1 MNELQKKLVDK
12 ELKNEVKENLKEN
25 LKRKF
30 YRFFFLIKALVTLSL
45 FIFFEYLILTYKMST
60 DYYNSLQVVM
70 LIAVAMIVSCSACI
84 MQSIK
89 HQCFDNLDKFCT
101 LFAVAAITIFSFSFI
116 YILIFPDIENITIA
130 ESNYFELACQ
140 LTFWLF
146 IFRFLQFKTNKE
158 RLRYLGFT
166 IPEEQ
171 SVNVGKE
178 NNAISGNK

>member
-12 ELKNEVKENLKEN
+12 EFKNEVKEN

-30 YRFFFLIKALVTLSL
+30 YRFFFVIKALVTLSL
-45 FIFFEYLILTYKMST
+45 FISFEYLILTYKMST

-70 LIAVAMIVSCSACI
+70 LIAVAVIVSCSVCI
-84 MQSIK
+84 MQAIK

-116 YILIFPDIENITIA
+116 YILIFPDIENVTK
-130 ESNYFELACQ
+130 EEMSNSCELACQ
-140 LTFWLF
+140 LIFWLF

-166 IPEEQ
+166 ITEEQ

-178 NNAISGNK
+178 NNVISGNK

>member
-1 MNELQKKLVDK
+1 MAFNKGEFIRNELQKKLVDK

-30 YRFFFLIKALVTLSL
+30 YRFFFVIKALVTLSL

-116 YILIFPDIENITIA
+116 YILIFPDIENVTIA

-146 IFRFLQFKTNKE
+146 FFRFLQFKTNKE

-166 IPEEQ
+166 IPEE
-171 SVNVGKE
+171 
-178 NNAISGNK
+178 

>member
-1 MNELQKKLVDK
+1 
-12 ELKNEVKENLKEN
+12 
-25 LKRKF
+25 
-30 YRFFFLIKALVTLSL
+30 
-45 FIFFEYLILTYKMST
+45 
-60 DYYNSLQVVM
+60 M
-70 LIAVAMIVSCSACI
+70 LIAVAMIVSCSVCI
-84 MQSIK
+84 MQAIK

-116 YILIFPDIENITIA
+116 YILIFPDIENVTIA

-146 IFRFLQFKTNKE
+146 FFRFLQFKTNKE

>member
-30 YRFFFLIKALVTLSL
+30 YRFFFVIKALVTLSL

-60 DYYNSLQVVM
+60 DYYNSLQVVI
-70 LIAVAMIVSCSACI
+70 LIAVAVIISCSVCI
-84 MQSIK
+84 MQAIK

-116 YILIFPDIENITIA
+116 YILIFPDIENVTIA

-146 IFRFLQFKTNKE
+146 FFRFLQFKTNKE

>member
-12 ELKNEVKENLKEN
+12 ELKNEVKENLK
-25 LKRKF
+25 RKF
-30 YRFFFLIKALVTLSL
+30 YRFFFVIKALVTLSL

-70 LIAVAMIVSCSACI
+70 LIAVAMIVSCSDCI

-116 YILIFPDIENITIA
+116 YILIFPDIENVTIA

>member
-1 MNELQKKLVDK
+1 
-12 ELKNEVKENLKEN
+12 
-25 LKRKF
+25 
-30 YRFFFLIKALVTLSL
+30 
-45 FIFFEYLILTYKMST
+45 
-60 DYYNSLQVVM
+60 
-70 LIAVAMIVSCSACI
+70 
-84 MQSIK
+84 MQAIK

-116 YILIFPDIENITIA
+116 YILIFPDIENVTIA

>member
-12 ELKNEVKENLKEN
+12 ELKNEVKENLK
-25 LKRKF
+25 RKF
-30 YRFFFLIKALVTLSL
+30 YRFFFVIKALVTLSL

-60 DYYNSLQVVM
+60 DYYNFLQVVM

-116 YILIFPDIENITIA
+116 YILIFPDIENVTIA

-146 IFRFLQFKTNKE
+146 FFRFLQFKTNKE

>member
-12 ELKNEVKENLKEN
+12 ELKNEVKENLK
-25 LKRKF
+25 RKF
-30 YRFFFLIKALVTLSL
+30 YRFFFVIKALVTLSL
-45 FIFFEYLILTYKMST
+45 FIFFEYLIFTYKMST

-70 LIAVAMIVSCSACI
+70 LIAVAVIISCSVCI
-84 MQSIK
+84 MQAIK

-116 YILIFPDIENITIA
+116 YILIFPDIENVTIS

-146 IFRFLQFKTNKE
+146 FFRFLQFKTNKE

>member
-1 MNELQKKLVDK
+1 MNELHK
-12 ELKNEVKENLKEN
+12 ELVAKEIKNEIKENLRIK
-25 LKRKF
+25 LH
-30 YRFFFLIKALVTLSL
+30 RFFFVVKAVVTLSL

-116 YILIFPDIENITIA
+116 YILIFPDIENVTIA

>member
-1 MNELQKKLVDK
+1 MNELHK
-12 ELKNEVKENLKEN
+12 ELVAKEIKNEIKENLRIK
-25 LKRKF
+25 LH
-30 YRFFFLIKALVTLSL
+30 RFFFVVKAVVTLIL
-45 FIFFEYLILTYKMST
+45 FISFEYLILTRKMT
-60 DYYNSLQVVM
+60 INLNYILLQVIMV
-70 LIAVAMIVSCSACI
+70 IAIAMIVSCSVCI
-84 MQSIK
+84 MQAIK

-101 LFAVAAITIFSFSFI
+101 LFAVAGITIFSFSFI
-116 YILIFPDIENITIA
+116 YILIFPDIENVTIA

-146 IFRFLQFKTNKE
+146 FFRFLQFKTNKE

>member
-1 MNELQKKLVDK
+1 MFFCSVCILQ
-12 ELKNEVKENLKEN
+12 
-25 LKRKF
+25 
-30 YRFFFLIKALVTLSL
+30 A
-45 FIFFEYLILTYKMST
+45 
-60 DYYNSLQVVM
+60 
-70 LIAVAMIVSCSACI
+70 
-84 MQSIK
+84 IK

-116 YILIFPDIENITIA
+116 YVLVFPDLKNVTIA
-130 ESNYFELACQ
+130 EANYFELAYQ

-171 SVNVGKE
+171 FVNVGKE
-178 NNAISGNK
+178 NNKVSENEQ

>member
-12 ELKNEVKENLKEN
+12 ELKNEIKENLE
-25 LKRKF
+25 RKF
-30 YRFFFLIKALVTLSL
+30 YRFFFVIKALVTLSL
-45 FIFFEYLILTYKMST
+45 FISFEYLILTHKTLT
-60 DYYNSLQVVM
+60 DYYSSLQVVM
-70 LIAVAMIVSCSACI
+70 IAAIAILVSCSACI
-84 MQSIK
+84 LQAIK
-89 HQCFDNLDKFCT
+89 QQCFDNLDKFCT

-116 YILIFPDIENITIA
+116 YILVFPDIENVTVA
-130 ESNYFELACQ
+130 MANYFELACQ

-178 NNAISGNK
+178 NNAISGNKQ

>member
-30 YRFFFLIKALVTLSL
+30 YRFFFVIKALMTLSL
-45 FIFFEYLILTYKMST
+45 FISFEYLILTYKMST
-60 DYYNSLQVVM
+60 YYYSSLQVVM
-70 LIAVAMIVSCSACI
+70 VIAVAVIVSCFVCI
-84 MQSIK
+84 MQAIK

-116 YILIFPDIENITIA
+116 YILIFPDIENVTIA

>member
-1 MNELQKKLVDK
+1 MNELQKECAVK
-12 ELKNEVKENLKEN
+12 ELKREIKENL
-25 LKRKF
+25 RIKF
-30 YRFFFLIKALVTLSL
+30 YRFFFVIKALVTLSL
-45 FIFFEYLILTYKMST
+45 FISFEYLILTHKTLS
-60 DYYNSLQVVM
+60 DYYSYLQVVM
-70 LIAVAMIVSCSACI
+70 LVAITVIVSCSACI
-84 MQSIK
+84 LQAIK

-116 YILIFPDIENITIA
+116 YILIFPDIENVTVA
-130 ESNYFELACQ
+130 MDNYFELACH
-140 LTFWLF
+140 LTFWLY

-178 NNAISGNK
+178 NNQ

>member
-12 ELKNEVKENLKEN
+12 ELKNEVKENLK
-25 LKRKF
+25 RKF
-30 YRFFFLIKALVTLSL
+30 YRFFFVIKALVTLSL

-116 YILIFPDIENITIA
+116 YILIFPDIENVTIT

>member
-1 MNELQKKLVDK
+1 MNELQKELVAK
-12 ELKNEVKENLKEN
+12 EIKNEIKENLRIK
-25 LKRKF
+25 LH
-30 YRFFFLIKALVTLSL
+30 RFFFVVKAVVTLSL

-116 YILIFPDIENITIA
+116 YILIFPDIENVTIA

>member
-12 ELKNEVKENLKEN
+12 ELKNEVKENLK
-25 LKRKF
+25 RKF
-30 YRFFFLIKALVTLSL
+30 YKFFFVVKALVTLSL
-45 FIFFEYLILTYKMST
+45 FISFEYLILTYKMST

-70 LIAVAMIVSCSACI
+70 LIAVAVIVSCSVCI
-84 MQSIK
+84 MRDIK

-116 YILIFPDIENITIA
+116 YVLIFSDLKYVTKE
-130 ESNYFELACQ
+130 EMSNSCELACQ
-140 LTFWLF
+140 LIFWLF

-178 NNAISGNK
+178 NNAIS

>member
-30 YRFFFLIKALVTLSL
+30 YRFFFVIKALMALSL
-45 FIFFEYLILTYKMST
+45 FISFEYLILTYKMST
-60 DYYNSLQVVM
+60 DYYSSLQVVM
-70 LIAVAMIVSCSACI
+70 VIAVAVIVSYFVCI
-84 MQSIK
+84 MQAIK

-116 YILIFPDIENITIA
+116 YILIFPDIENVTIA

>member
-12 ELKNEVKENLKEN
+12 ELKNEIKEN

-30 YRFFFLIKALVTLSL
+30 YRFFFVIKALVTLSL
-45 FIFFEYLILTYKMST
+45 FISFEYLILTHKMST
-60 DYYNSLQVVM
+60 DYYSYLQVVM
-70 LIAVAMIVSCSACI
+70 VAAIAMLVSCSVCI
-84 MQSIK
+84 LQAIK
-89 HQCFDNLDKFCT
+89 HQYFDNLDKFCT

-116 YILIFPDIENITIA
+116 YILIFPDLENVTIA
-130 ESNYFELACQ
+130 EANYFELSYQ

-146 IFRFLQFKTNKE
+146 IFRFLQFKTNRE

-178 NNAISGNK
+178 NNEVSENEQ

>member
-12 ELKNEVKENLKEN
+12 ELKNEVKENF
-25 LKRKF
+25 KRKF
-30 YRFFFLIKALVTLSL
+30 YRFFFVIKALVTLSL

-116 YILIFPDIENITIA
+116 YILIFPDIENVTIA